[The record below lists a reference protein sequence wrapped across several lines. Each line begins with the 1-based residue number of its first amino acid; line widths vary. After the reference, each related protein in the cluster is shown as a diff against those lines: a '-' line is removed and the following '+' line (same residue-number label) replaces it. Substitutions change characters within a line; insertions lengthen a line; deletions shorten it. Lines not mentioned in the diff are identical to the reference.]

1 MAKAIIRATDNHGE
15 KKSIEIGCSVNL
27 YDDVATQFNIICRQ
41 KKGRTAIIE
50 GLKLYFGDA
59 KLELI
64 VDGKVIAEGTI
75 SYNAFSGHGDVQ
87 TKMLREPRM
96 AA

>member
-15 KKSIEIGCSVNL
+15 KKSIEFGCSVNVNGD
-27 YDDVATQFNIICRQ
+27 YNAQFNTIVRR
-41 KKGRTAIIE
+41 KDGRKAIID

-64 VDGKVIAEGTI
+64 VDGMVIAEGKI
-75 SYNAFSGHGDVQ
+75 SYNAFSGHGDVE
-87 TKMLREPRM
+87 TKRCQPRK

>member
-1 MAKAIIRATDNHGE
+1 MAKAIIRATDNMKGG
-15 KKSIEIGCSVNL
+15 KTIDVPCSINTYG
-27 YDDVATQFNIICRQ
+27 DVATQFNTICRQ

-50 GLKLYFGDA
+50 GLKLYVGDA

-75 SYNAFSGHGDVQ
+75 SYNAFSGHGDVE

>member
-15 KKSIEIGCSVNL
+15 KKSIEVGCSINL
-27 YDDVATQFNIICRQ
+27 NGDVATQFNTICRQ

-64 VDGKVIAEGTI
+64 VDGKIIAEGTI
-75 SYNAFSGHGDVQ
+75 SFNAFSGHGDVQ
-87 TKMLREPRM
+87 TKMLREPRK

>member
-1 MAKAIIRATDNHGE
+1 MEAIIRATDNHGE
-15 KKSIEIGCSVNL
+15 KKSIEVPCSINT
-27 YDDVATQFNIICRQ
+27 YGDVATQMNTFCRQ

-75 SYNAFSGHGDVQ
+75 SYNAFSGRGDVQ
-87 TKMLREPRM
+87 TKLCQ
-96 AA
+96 